1 MVTNSTQTNIAMD
14 NIEELKRQ
22 LEQANAKIKDMENK
36 SKPKKGFSLTVS
48 QKGCVQINGIRKFP
62 ISLYAEELQEIFDK
76 KDEIDN
82 FINVN
87 KSELTFKK

>member
-1 MVTNSTQTNIAMD
+1 MNNVD
-14 NIEELKRQ
+14 ELKRQ

-36 SKPKKGFSLTVS
+36 AKSKKGFNLTVS

-82 FINVN
+82 FININ
-87 KSELTFKK
+87 RSDLTFKK